1 MRDDVLHWLLNS
13 DPWVEYAARVDL
25 MEQEEN
31 NGEVI
36 SARKRMLQS
45 DTLRKILEELENWPG
60 CVLNSHKS
68 ASQPFHK
75 ISFIAELGFKI
86 GDANIYEIS
95 MKMLKHVS
103 EEGIIKLPMNISKAY
118 GGTGSE
124 IWAWALCDAPT
135 NLYAL
140 AKIGFKQ
147 DERIINGVKYLSK
160 LIRDNGWPCVVSK
173 ELGNFRGP
181 GRKDDPCPYAT
192 LIMLKLLSEFR
203 EYVDSREVHTGIETL
218 CNLWDH
224 SKESHPYIFYMG
236 NDFRKLKAP
245 LVWYDLLHVLDVLSR
260 FPYSKGKKQVREMS
274 EILLS
279 KQDTE
284 GKYTP
289 ESVWQEWKGWDF
301 GQKKEPSP
309 YLTYLAYRVL
319 KRLVIPT

>member
-1 MRDDVLHWLLNS
+1 MRDDVLQWLLS
-13 DPWVEYAARVDL
+13 ADPWIEYTARVDL

-31 NGEVI
+31 NSEVI
-36 SARKRMLQS
+36 SARKRMVQS
-45 DTLRKILEELENWPG
+45 DAFGKILEELENWPG
-60 CVLNSHKS
+60 QVLNSHKS

-118 GGTGSE
+118 GGTGSD

-203 EYVDSREVHTGIETL
+203 EYLDSWEAHTGIDTL

-245 LVWYDLLHVLDVLSR
+245 LIWYDLLHVLDVLAR
-260 FPYSKGKKQVREMS
+260 FPYSKGKKQVREMA

-279 KQDTE
+279 KQNME

-309 YLTYLAYRVL
+309 YLTCLAYRVL